1 MCSHTTSRAVDTAS
15 IPMTAF
21 RAAIIPLRDNA
32 AIRLYP

>member
-1 MCSHTTSRAVDTAS
+1 MDGSAIHTAS

-32 AIRLYP
+32 AIRL